1 MNSLFGAAGAAA
13 FGGRVLAVATAATL
27 MAGAAL
33 ADCAPAPEPIVSL
46 DFASRYA
53 EGDESRSE
61 LDSEAAAAAEDALRP
76 VEDFVRDLTEAAN
89 EAADRRD
96 ATAAACVMSQLA
108 EWARADALSELGGG
122 TAELTIGSRFAG
134 LSLVFLQVAPLVAGS
149 EDTAEVR
156 DWLDRRIADQIAFW
170 ETEAPDGARQGN
182 LRAWAAL
189 AAAARAADRD
199 GANAM
204 RFGFWAGASASYVLC
219 TADRDGSLP
228 QEMRRGGRAL
238 QYQLHA
244 IAPLTVTALLLDR
257 AGMPVA
263 GVCDAALD
271 RAAGFALDDIRD
283 EGRATQAITGQAQNF
298 FDGSD
303 QIEGFHLAWVTAFLK
318 LPGMQNAEKARDAVS
333 GLGVLSYSK
342 LGGNQMVL
350 WEKGF

>member
-1 MNSLFGAAGAAA
+1 MSSLFGAARPAA
-13 FGGRVLAVATAATL
+13 FGGRLLAMTL
-27 MAGAAL
+27 AGTFAAGAAL

-53 EGDESRSE
+53 EDDESRSE

-76 VEDFVRDLTEAAN
+76 VEDFLRDLTEAAN

-96 ATAAACVMSQLA
+96 ATAAACVMEQMA
-108 EWARADALSELGGG
+108 EWARADALSDLGGG

-134 LSLVFLQVAPLVAGS
+134 LSLVFLQLAPLVGTSDDA
-149 EDTAEVR
+149 AEVR

-189 AAAARAADRD
+189 AAAARGADRD
-199 GANAM
+199 GPNAL
-204 RFGFWAGASASYVLC
+204 RFAFWAGASASYVLC

-228 QEMRRGGRAL
+228 QEMRRGSRAL

-244 IAPLTVTALLLDR
+244 IAPLAVTSLLLDH
-257 AGMPVA
+257 AGMPLA
-263 GVCDAALD
+263 PVCDGALD
-271 RAAGFALDDIRD
+271 RAVGFALNDLKD
-283 EGRATQAITGQAQNF
+283 EGRAAQAITGQTQTF
-298 FDGSD
+298 FDGKD
-303 QIEGFHLAWVTAFLK
+303 TIEGFHLAWVTAYLK
-318 LPGMQNAEKARDAVS
+318 LPGMQNAELARDAVS